1 MSTQKLGEILV
12 QAGVVTQADVEAALG
27 RQRRFGG
34 RLATNL
40 LAMGCADERT
50 LALFLSRE
58 QGVPCVVLSRSAIPL
73 SILKILPVEVARKN
87 QALPVFKDNRELF
100 VAMGNPKSIAA
111 LDELRFVTGARVVEH
126 VALLGPL
133 TEAIDE
139 AYRQAEF
146 GATVFWE
153 GMDLDPS
160 LDLKGENGH
169 VEIVVGGHG
178 SGEYETAEPVVQ
190 PGPAEPRSVLEQ
202 EEDWIDALQ
211 SGTHVESDQPQSK
224 PTVLVVDDEP
234 ELRNMLRL
242 FLDKSGYRVVEASDG
257 KQALAMLQGQL
268 PQAIVLDAML
278 PGVHGFDICYR
289 IKNAEATRHIP
300 VVMISAV
307 YRGWRYAKDVKA
319 LYGADAFLEKPLRL
333 DELRHTL
340 ESALEGS
347 TQAATPEELSI
358 KAEAALKEAAVAYKK
373 GDLMGSA
380 HHLEQAVEAAPFAA
394 QLHHR
399 LGLLYDKLDE
409 TYRAIAELERAAELE
424 PSYTHAL
431 ALARLYEKTGFNHKA
446 FESWERCLRVC
457 PDPKQAE
464 AIKQHMEKLL
474 P

>member
-1 MSTQKLGEILV
+1 MSTRKLGEILV
-12 QAGVVTQADVEAALG
+12 QAGVVTQGQVEAALG

-40 LAMGCADERT
+40 LAMGHADERS
-50 LALFLSRE
+50 LALHLSRE

-73 SILKILPVEVARKN
+73 SILKVLPLEVARKHV
-87 QALPVFKDNRELF
+87 ALPVFKDKRELF
-100 VAMGNPKSIAA
+100 VAMADPKSIEA
-111 LDELRFVTGARVVEH
+111 LDELRFVTGARLVEH

-133 TEAIDE
+133 SEAIEE
-139 AYRQAEF
+139 AYRQAEY
-146 GATVFWE
+146 GTTVFWE
-153 GMDLDPS
+153 GMDLDPG
-160 LDLKGENGH
+160 LNLTGEVGH
-169 VEIVVGGHG
+169 VEIVVGGPVT
-178 SGEYETAEPVVQ
+178 GEIEAARAPAAAEP
-190 PGPAEPRSVLEQ
+190 ASVLEQ
-202 EEDWIDALQ
+202 EEDWVEALEAGVQ
-211 SGTHVESDQPQSK
+211 VEASDPAGK
-224 PTVLVVDDEP
+224 PSVLVVDDEP

-242 FLDKSGYRVVEASDG
+242 YLEKSGYEVLEAADG
-257 KQALAMLQGQL
+257 NRALAMLKVQL

-278 PGVHGFDICYR
+278 PGVHGFDICFR
-289 IKNAEATRHIP
+289 VKNAEATRHIP
-300 VVMISAV
+300 VIMISAV

-340 ESALEGS
+340 EGAIEGS
-347 TQAATPEELSI
+347 TRAASPEELSI
-358 KAEAALKEAAVAYKK
+358 KAHAALQQAARAYKQ

-380 HHLEQAVEAAPFAA
+380 HHLEEAVEAAPFAA

-409 TYRAIAELERAAELE
+409 TYRAIAELERAADLE
-424 PSYTHAL
+424 PSYAHVL
-431 ALARLYEKTGFNHKA
+431 ALARLYEKTGFAHKA

-457 PDPKQAE
+457 KEPGQTE